1 MEKRHLKCLYKR
13 VEFVRDY
20 KCWNERCHREVASF
34 FIGEI
39 GVKRL
44 CRKSVFIHSESLLY
58 TRESVAEKAGFA
70 GTVMVS
76 KSAETGICV

>member
-1 MEKRHLKCLYKR
+1 M
-13 VEFVRDY
+13 
-20 KCWNERCHREVASF
+20 ASF

>member
-1 MEKRHLKCLYKR
+1 MKGVTERWHLFLL
-13 VEFVRDY
+13 
-20 KCWNERCHREVASF
+20 
-34 FIGEI
+34 EI

>member
-1 MEKRHLKCLYKR
+1 VL
-13 VEFVRDY
+13 
-20 KCWNERCHREVASF
+20 NERCHREVASF
-34 FIGEI
+34 YWRDRSE
-39 GVKRL
+39 RL

-76 KSAETGICV
+76 KSARD